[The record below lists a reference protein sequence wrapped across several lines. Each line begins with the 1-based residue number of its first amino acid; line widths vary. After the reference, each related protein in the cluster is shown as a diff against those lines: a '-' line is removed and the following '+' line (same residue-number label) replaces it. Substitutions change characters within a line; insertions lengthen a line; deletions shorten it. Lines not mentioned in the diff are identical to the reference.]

1 MEETLNSIMEIANK
15 KIFRYHSIASIERVL
30 LAISIFGTALSRL
43 MINRVIFLLIG
54 IALMFLDTFCSKVI
68 HTFRRIRDSV
78 LIIEEDPELQEVSY
92 ISAMLT
98 ILNRS
103 SIFTIIVGV
112 FMKDNGI
119 KTRTV
124 EQVTADLSDIKY
136 KLKTQSI
143 IISILL
149 ILDLILLIQPMIYSD
164 YFYLIRFGLT
174 VVLFTIVRFSVCD
187 YLINYISINKVLVP
201 TSSETNK

>member
-1 MEETLNSIMEIANK
+1 MEETLNSIMEITNK

-30 LAISIFGTALSRL
+30 LAVSIFGTALSRL

-68 HTFRRIRDSV
+68 YTFRRIRDSA
-78 LIIEEDPELQEVSY
+78 LIIEENPELQEVSH
-92 ISAMLT
+92 IGAMLT

-103 SIFTIIVGV
+103 SIFTIIMGV
-112 FMKDNGI
+112 FIKDNGI
-119 KTRTV
+119 KNGTA
-124 EQVTADLSDIKY
+124 EQVTADLLDIKY

-143 IISILL
+143 IIGILL
-149 ILDLILLIQPMIYSD
+149 IINLILIIQPMVYSD

-187 YLINYISINKVLVP
+187 YLIDYISINKLLVP
-201 TSSETNK
+201 TNSKTNK

>member
-1 MEETLNSIMEIANK
+1 MEETLNSIMEITNK
-15 KIFRYHSIASIERVL
+15 KLFHYHSIASIERVL
-30 LAISIFGTALSRL
+30 LAVSIFGTALSRL

-68 HTFRRIRDSV
+68 YTFRRIRDSA
-78 LIIEEDPELQEVSY
+78 LIIEENLELQEVSY
-92 ISAMLT
+92 MGAMLT

-103 SIFTIIVGV
+103 SIFTIIMGV
-112 FMKDNGI
+112 FIKDNGI
-119 KTRTV
+119 KNGTV
-124 EQVTADLSDIKY
+124 EQVTADLLDIKY

-143 IISILL
+143 IIGILL
-149 ILDLILLIQPMIYSD
+149 IINLILIIQPMVYSD

-187 YLINYISINKVLVP
+187 YLIDYISINKVLVP
-201 TSSETNK
+201 TNSKTNK

>member
-1 MEETLNSIMEIANK
+1 MEETLNSIMEITNK
-15 KIFRYHSIASIERVL
+15 KIFRYYGIASIERVL
-30 LAISIFGTALSRL
+30 LAVSIFGTALSRL

-68 HTFRRIRDSV
+68 YTFRRIRDSA
-78 LIIEEDPELQEVSY
+78 LIIEENPELQEISY
-92 ISAMLT
+92 MGAMLT

-103 SIFTIIVGV
+103 SIFTIIMGV
-112 FMKDNGI
+112 FIKDNGI
-119 KTRTV
+119 KNGTV
-124 EQVTADLSDIKY
+124 EQVTADLLDIKY
-136 KLKTQSI
+136 RLKTQSI

-149 ILDLILLIQPMIYSD
+149 IINLILIIQPMVYSD

-187 YLINYISINKVLVP
+187 YLIDYISINKVLVP
-201 TSSETNK
+201 TNSKTNK

>member
-1 MEETLNSIMEIANK
+1 MEETLNSIMEITNK
-15 KIFRYHSIASIERVL
+15 KLFHYHSIAGIERVL
-30 LAISIFGTALSRL
+30 LAVSIFGTALSRL

-68 HTFRRIRDSV
+68 YTFRRIRDSA
-78 LIIEEDPELQEVSY
+78 LIIEENLELQEVSY
-92 ISAMLT
+92 MGAMLT

-103 SIFTIIVGV
+103 SIFTIIMGV
-112 FMKDNGI
+112 FIKDNGI
-119 KTRTV
+119 NNATV
-124 EQVTADLSDIKY
+124 EQVTADLLDIKY

-143 IISILL
+143 IIGILL
-149 ILDLILLIQPMIYSD
+149 IINLILIIQPMVYSD

-187 YLINYISINKVLVP
+187 YLIDYISINKVLVA
-201 TSSETNK
+201 TNSKTNK

>member
-1 MEETLNSIMEIANK
+1 MEETLNSIMEITNK
-15 KIFRYHSIASIERVL
+15 KLFHYHSIASIERVL
-30 LAISIFGTALSRL
+30 LAVSIFGTALSRL

-68 HTFRRIRDSV
+68 YTFRRIRDSA
-78 LIIEEDPELQEVSY
+78 LIIEENLELQEVSY
-92 ISAMLT
+92 MGAMLT

-103 SIFTIIVGV
+103 SIFTIIMAV
-112 FMKDNGI
+112 FIKDNGI
-119 KTRTV
+119 KNGTV
-124 EQVTADLSDIKY
+124 EQVTADLLDIKY

-143 IISILL
+143 IIGILL
-149 ILDLILLIQPMIYSD
+149 IINLILIIQPMVYSD

-187 YLINYISINKVLVP
+187 YLIDYISINKVLVP
-201 TSSETNK
+201 TNSKTNK